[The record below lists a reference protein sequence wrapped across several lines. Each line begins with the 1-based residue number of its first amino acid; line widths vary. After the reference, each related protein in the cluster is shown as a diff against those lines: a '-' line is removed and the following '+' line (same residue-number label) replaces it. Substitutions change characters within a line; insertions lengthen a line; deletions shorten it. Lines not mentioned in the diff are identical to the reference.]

1 MKLLHQLSNI
11 VYQIEKLLAIALCS
25 AMLIS
30 LSAGVLY
37 RYILNLPLTWSDE
50 TAIFSLVWLTFIGGS
65 MSIKR
70 QDSAAVSIFMD
81 KLKGKLRQTLFGLGI
96 AVLAAFLIYI
106 FYLSLT
112 WLSSSNIA
120 IQRSSAMGMPM
131 IYAYASIPVSFFF
144 MIIHTLELFI
154 NNFKSSEG
162 GNEA

>member
-30 LSAGVLY
+30 LSTGVLY
-37 RYILNLPLTWSDE
+37 RYILNSPLTWSDE

>member
-1 MKLLHQLSNI
+1 MKLLHLLSNI
-11 VYQIEKLLAIALCS
+11 VYQIEKLLAIILCS

-37 RYILNLPLTWSDE
+37 RYILNSPLKWSDE

-81 KLKGKLRQTLFGLGI
+81 KLKGKIRKVLFGLGI
-96 AVLAAFLIYI
+96 AVLAAFIIYI

-112 WLSSSNIA
+112 WLSSPNIA
-120 IQRSSAMGMPM
+120 IQRSSSMGMPM

-144 MIIHTLELFI
+144 MFIHTFELFV

-162 GNEA
+162 GNKA